1 MVIMM
6 ENITISLNKTGDV
19 KKQIQYLNNV
29 KINCF
34 TGFKGKKQILVNIT
48 LNTGLIYLIT
58 YKFKFTKSNHLYN
71 DLHHYLRQRE
81 WGLI

>member
-1 MVIMM
+1 MK
-6 ENITISLNKTGDV
+6 NLTIPLNTIDDMRAE
-19 KKQIQYLNNV
+19 IQYLNNV

-58 YKFKFTKSNHLYN
+58 YKFKVTKSNHLYN